1 MSDPTRLPPAIDLPA
16 LAAHDAFVRSLG
28 IEVVEA
34 WQGKC
39 VCRVQ
44 VADRHLNFNGVVH
57 GGLIFSLADSALGY
71 ASNAAGKMT
80 AAIDA
85 HIVYSR
91 PTRAGDVLTAT
102 ATEVSRT
109 TRLATYRIDVARGDG
124 SLVAAMTGTT
134 FISDRPPGG

>member
-1 MSDPTRLPPAIDLPA
+1 MSDDIRLPPAIDLVA
-16 LAAHDAFVRSLG
+16 LAARDAFVRSLG
-28 IEVVEA
+28 IEVVES
-34 WQGKC
+34 WQGGC
-39 VCRVQ
+39 VCRV
-44 VADRHLNFNGVVH
+44 AIEDRHLNFNGVVH

-102 ATEVSRT
+102 ATELSRT
-109 TRLATYRIDVARGDG
+109 TRLANYRIDIVRGDG